1 MVEVEG
7 DRISTLAKPRLVN
20 KVLIA
25 KIVQKVAS
33 IPPRCLLGVSWPRSG
48 FAVLP
53 IELSGESCHEDP
65 TNKPNWSK
73 MSKKH
78 GLQEDILSQN
88 IY

>member
-1 MVEVEG
+1 M
-7 DRISTLAKPRLVN
+7 LKRLPG
-20 KVLIA
+20 
-25 KIVQKVAS
+25 S
-33 IPPRCLLGVSWPRSG
+33 HLLLVSWPGSG
-48 FAVLP
+48 CEVVHR
-53 IELSGESCHEDP
+53 ELSGESCHEDP